1 MGLVYLA
8 KLKMKERIYQ
18 TKVHYIDELRQRLI
32 DVWGKASMMQL
43 TSSRNVSV
51 HLFAPKEDTLSI

>member
-18 TKVHYIDELRQRLI
+18 TKVHYILRQRLI